1 MSSASGSVTG
11 SRVRIGLSSIRQND
25 ITGAPI
31 RSEPK
36 LGNACAYRSSRNA
49 ADASSSAAV
58 TTPWPPRPWN
68 RTWNMGASG
77 FCPLSLGT
85 SGRRG
90 GRAGRRPWLMALFAS
105 CHATLTRLSAPAFG
119 STSATVSVR
128 RPVTKANPATNAAA
142 VPRPKL
148 NRAAM

>member
-36 LGNACAYRSSRNA
+36 LGNACEYRSSRNA

-77 FCPLSLGT
+77 FEPPDDAGPGWRSASLYLTFLSFLPAPAGVTAGCPDRIGLSALLTAGAPAHPEP
-85 SGRRG
+85 G
-90 GRAGRRPWLMALFAS
+90 GRSFPQRGEAG
-105 CHATLTRLSAPAFG
+105 
-119 STSATVSVR
+119 
-128 RPVTKANPATNAAA
+128 
-142 VPRPKL
+142 
-148 NRAAM
+148 